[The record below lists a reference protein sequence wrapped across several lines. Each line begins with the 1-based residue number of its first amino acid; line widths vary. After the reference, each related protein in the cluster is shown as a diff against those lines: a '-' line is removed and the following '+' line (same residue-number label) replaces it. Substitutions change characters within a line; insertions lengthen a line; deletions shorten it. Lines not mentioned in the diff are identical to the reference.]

1 MFKELEL
8 ITNMLNEGTDYEFI
22 SKITGKT
29 ALEIEAIAKSIDKG

>member
-1 MFKELEL
+1 
-8 ITNMLNEGTDYEFI
+8 MLGEGADYEFI